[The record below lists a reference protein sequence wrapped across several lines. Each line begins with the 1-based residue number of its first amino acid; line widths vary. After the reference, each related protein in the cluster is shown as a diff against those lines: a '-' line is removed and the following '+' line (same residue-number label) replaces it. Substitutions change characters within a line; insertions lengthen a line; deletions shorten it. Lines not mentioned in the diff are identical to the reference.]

1 VSAGAHRARVRLSA
15 VPSPPESGSSYAD
28 DMKIARRRM
37 RHLAPWNVEPVPVM
51 HAATGR
57 PADPLN
63 ASVRERGR
71 RLAVQVLAIHIWH
84 AAARSALQ

>member
-1 VSAGAHRARVRLSA
+1 MSAAAHRARVRLSA
-15 VPSPPESGSSYAD
+15 VPSPPKCDSSYAD

-37 RHLAPWNVEPVPVM
+37 RHLAPWNVEPVPAM
-51 HAATGR
+51 HAATGK

-63 ASVRERGR
+63 LSVRERSR
-71 RLAVQVLAIHIWH
+71 RLALQVLAIHIWH